1 MTTGVEAAPAGTDF
15 WGTTAAELQTG
26 LTINNTTKKITG
38 TVNYIAEGQIVT
50 DWNNH
55 HFIGLAFDPDDD
67 AVKVQVGIKG
77 LATLDEDLLAL
88 ISIEDKTKPLRVIT
102 TYSNGQEIEVD
113 YDLSGLTLANA

>member
-1 MTTGVEAAPAGTDF
+1 M
-15 WGTTAAELQTG
+15 
-26 LTINNTTKKITG
+26 
-38 TVNYIAEGQIVT
+38 NYISEGQIVT
-50 DWNNH
+50 DWKNH

-113 YDLSGLTLANA
+113 YDLSGLTLANE